1 MWAGSDPSLEEVEE
15 KRWKEDDENDEDDD
29 EDDVD
34 GANVTL
40 TGYRTIAGSAHRYNE
55 DNLSI
60 QSFTM
65 GYNSRRNRSSLA
77 RVSSIANLISPVSSV
92 KKVGQALQRSM
103 SFRSAHSP
111 SIYIKPYS
119 KPAAT
124 PTKRRD
130 SKLWSQTVTH
140 NTNEGLTKVE
150 IKRQEAI
157 FELYQGEVEL
167 VEDLQLILKTYRDSM
182 KSLRILNQQEL
193 ATIFFRL
200 EELIPLHEELIERL
214 ERLRQEDGRTDSI
227 GKDIAEWLPE
237 LTDCYSSYCVNQLAA
252 KSLLDEKKQEKRVQD
267 FLERCQES
275 PFSRKLDL
283 WNFLDVPRSRL
294 VKYPLLLKN
303 ILRLTPVEHEDK
315 SYLTNAIKRC
325 DEIIKEVDKSTGE
338 HKCQFYIN
346 QLEYLDEN
354 QRHPLI
360 AEQKSLHCMGMLRNN
375 KGQKLHVFL
384 FEDILVV
391 TRIATRNGVK
401 GYQLTR
407 LPIPV
412 QSLNLEDVPE
422 GELRTGSFRGAFS
435 SNQTG
440 KHAFRVTST
449 DPSLVQSFTFVSSDE
464 HDKKQWMQ
472 MIGNTIS
479 LNAGE
484 NAEAD

>member
-1 MWAGSDPSLEEVEE
+1 
-15 KRWKEDDENDEDDD
+15 
-29 EDDVD
+29 
-34 GANVTL
+34 
-40 TGYRTIAGSAHRYNE
+40 
-55 DNLSI
+55 
-60 QSFTM
+60 
-65 GYNSRRNRSSLA
+65 
-77 RVSSIANLISPVSSV
+77 
-92 KKVGQALQRSM
+92 M

-227 GKDIAEWLPE
+227 GKDIAEWLLLDIFPWRLSKVVTGKLSRAGSSRLLGNFPESFSGEKQIRITDRKDYCKNALIKEWLPE

-315 SYLTNAIKRC
+315 SYLTNANGKKGVVDSFDIALAVVVVGRHRLYLRVNLGIKRC

-407 LPIPV
+407 SPIPV

-440 KHAFRVTST
+440 
-449 DPSLVQSFTFVSSDE
+449 
-464 HDKKQWMQ
+464 
-472 MIGNTIS
+472 
-479 LNAGE
+479 
-484 NAEAD
+484 